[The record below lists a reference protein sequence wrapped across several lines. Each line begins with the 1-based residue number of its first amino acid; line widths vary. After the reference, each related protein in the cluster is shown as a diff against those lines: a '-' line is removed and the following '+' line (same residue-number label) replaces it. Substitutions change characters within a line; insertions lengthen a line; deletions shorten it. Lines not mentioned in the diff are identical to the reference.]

1 MDKIFIFHTDPGH
14 GWLEVN
20 LSDLEELGIRNRISS
35 FSYRN
40 RAIAMLEEDCDM
52 TLFIEAYEN
61 RFGCKP
67 SIIEQNYVRSCF
79 IRNWTHYY

>member
-1 MDKIFIFHTDPGH
+1 MNRKFIYHTDPGH

-20 LSDLEELGIRNRISS
+20 LFELEELGIRNRISS
-35 FSYRN
+35 FSYRK

-52 TLFIEAYEN
+52 VLFIEAYVN

-67 SIIEQNYVRSCF
+67 CIEEQYSDNSFVRD
-79 IRNWTHYY
+79 WPHYY